1 MLEILSEF
9 YKLSLDCVATL
20 RTDDPKLFIG
30 SVLAGLT
37 IGGLLWWGT
46 HLWAHLWNKSYNMTP
61 VHHVLAAIVLALAVL
76 YAITSVGLK
85 YAANRV
91 EKKLQDWQ
99 QTIESDSDLR
109 GRLAAEL
116 YDGMAAS
123 GKEDMSKIRDPRELQ
138 PSETWHVMYQGS
150 AETMELIGQV
160 YTGGAL
166 RHFKRNHPLLATI
179 LSPDVSND
187 IIVEDIR
194 LKSQIDR
201 NAAYNLRDGSR
212 LLVDQMM
219 LKLRDQVWRVVTIA
233 RAILFGLFLLF
244 LLVPLTVI
252 AIAAYKDIKPHRL
265 TRHVAM

>member
-91 EKKLQDWQ
+91 ENRLQDWQ
-99 QTIESDSDLR
+99 QSVGLDNDLKEQ
-109 GRLAAEL
+109 LMSEL
-116 YDGMAAS
+116 YDGIAAS

-138 PSETWHVMYQGS
+138 PGERWQIEYQSNETQ
-150 AETMELIGQV
+150 ELVGQV
-160 YTGGAL
+160 YTSGSL
-166 RHFKRNHPLLATI
+166 RHFKRNHSLLATI

-194 LKSQIDR
+194 LKRKISGGVPYD
-201 NAAYNLRDGSR
+201 LSDGAR
-212 LLVDQMM
+212 LLVEQMM

-233 RAILFGLFLLF
+233 RVILFALFLLF
-244 LLVPLTVI
+244 LLVPLTII

>member
-91 EKKLQDWQ
+91 ENRLQDWQ
-99 QTIESDSDLR
+99 QSIGLDNDLR
-109 GRLAAEL
+109 QQLMSEL
-116 YDGMAAS
+116 YDGIAAS
-123 GKEDMSKIRDPRELQ
+123 GKEDMSKIMDPRELQ
-138 PSETWHVMYQGS
+138 GERWQFEYQSPET
-150 AETMELIGQV
+150 AELVGQV
-160 YTGGAL
+160 YTSGSL
-166 RHFKRNHPLLATI
+166 RHFKRNHSHLATI

-194 LKSQIDR
+194 LKGKI
-201 NAAYNLRDGSR
+201 NGGAAPYDLSDGAR
-212 LLVDQMM
+212 LLVEQMM
-219 LKLRDQVWRVVTIA
+219 IKIRDQVWRVLTIA
-233 RAILFGLFLLF
+233 RVILSALFLLF
-244 LLVPLTVI
+244 LLVPLTII

-265 TRHVAM
+265 TRHVVM

>member
-9 YKLSLDCVATL
+9 YKLSLDCVSTL

-30 SVLAGLT
+30 SILAGLT
-37 IGGLLWWGT
+37 VGGLLWWGT
-46 HLWAHLWNKSYNMTP
+46 HFWAHLWNKSYNMTP
-61 VHHVLAAIVLALAVL
+61 VHHVLAAVVLALAVL
-76 YAITSVGLK
+76 YAVTSVGLK

-91 EKKLQDWQ
+91 ENRLQLWQ
-99 QTIESDSDLR
+99 QTIELDNDLR
-109 GRLAAEL
+109 QQLTAEL
-116 YDGMAAS
+116 YDGIAAS

-138 PSETWHVMYQGS
+138 PGERWQFEYESNETQ
-150 AETMELIGQV
+150 ELVGQV
-160 YTGGAL
+160 YTSGAL

-194 LKSQIDR
+194 LKSRINR
-201 NAAYNLRDGSR
+201 GVPYELSDGTR

-233 RAILFGLFLLF
+233 RAILFGLFLFF
-244 LLVPLTVI
+244 LLVPLTLI
-252 AIAAYKDIKPHRL
+252 AIAAFKDIKPHRL
-265 TRHVAM
+265 TRHVTV